1 MTLLKCH
8 KRTLNEHT
16 NEINSMSIYIV
27 SVKEINTFMLQVQ
40 AATGNVSTE
49 VETALNATINVDEK
63 TPAAS
68 KYMETLAFK
77 NILL

>member
-1 MTLLKCH
+1 MNTQTKLILY
-8 KRTLNEHT
+8 L
-16 NEINSMSIYIV
+16 SIV

-49 VETALNATINVDEK
+49 VETALNATINVDEN

-68 KYMETLAFK
+68 KYITDSDVHTLIFTIIAI
-77 NILL
+77 N

>member
-1 MTLLKCH
+1 MLK
-8 KRTLNEHT
+8 
-16 NEINSMSIYIV
+16 
-27 SVKEINTFMLQVQ
+27 VQ

-68 KYMETLAFK
+68 KYMETLAF
-77 NILL
+77 